1 MSCNDSSLNDTA
13 NGGETSSRGFWHDEL
28 LSGVTFASYLH
39 SNASWKRNILHCF
52 TLQGLGRFRCPPSR
66 QRRIRSPINCQRSV
80 SGKWAAIFTEIINI
94 GTSST
99 KKITVSYIMY
109 NIWWEGHLN
118 FNFISYLIF
127 CNILQYIVL
136 FNILINSDYIISSGI
151 NKLFWLWFWFIS
163 NWIFVITT
171 TCLQ

>member
-1 MSCNDSSLNDTA
+1 
-13 NGGETSSRGFWHDEL
+13 
-28 LSGVTFASYLH
+28 
-39 SNASWKRNILHCF
+39 
-52 TLQGLGRFRCPPSR
+52 
-66 QRRIRSPINCQRSV
+66 
-80 SGKWAAIFTEIINI
+80 
-94 GTSST
+94 
-99 KKITVSYIMY
+99 MY

-151 NKLFWLWFWFIS
+151 NQLFWLWFSFIS